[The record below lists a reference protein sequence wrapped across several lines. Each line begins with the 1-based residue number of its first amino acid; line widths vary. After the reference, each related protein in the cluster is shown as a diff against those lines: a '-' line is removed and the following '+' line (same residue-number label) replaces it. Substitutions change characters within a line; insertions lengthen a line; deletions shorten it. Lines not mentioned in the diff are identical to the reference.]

1 MDDVSETT
9 ENLVEAL
16 IKRLEFSSEVI
27 EDLVEVFKI
36 IDYTYDVSFN
46 HQHHIHIER
55 QSLH

>member
-36 IDYTYDVSFN
+36 IDYTYDVSFYALYN
-46 HQHHIHIER
+46 MQLER
-55 QSLH
+55 QSIH

>member
-46 HQHHIHIER
+46 YQHHIHLER
-55 QSLH
+55 QSVH